1 MADAGFKPYPRA
13 YSRPWFDK
21 YARDARKSLR
31 KLAPRAELELW
42 LTDDSF
48 DAVVG
53 FYKALGTEQSGFG
66 RSIARTQEAK
76 IGRPVAM
83 THVLFDDATS
93 PVSSRYYVSI
103 QRPVVV
109 QFEPLDVHDVTAI
122 GLYRSA
128 K

>member
-1 MADAGFKPYPRA
+1 MAGADFKAYPGA
-13 YSRPWFDK
+13 YSQPWFDK

-31 KLAPRAELELW
+31 KLAPHAELELW
-42 LTDDSF
+42 LTDDPF

-66 RSIARTQEAK
+66 RSIARTQETK

-83 THVLFDDATS
+83 THVIFDEATS
-93 PVSSRYYVSI
+93 PVSSKYYVSI

-109 QFEPLDVHDVTAI
+109 QFDPLDVHDVTAI
-122 GLYRSA
+122 GLYRSS
-128 K
+128 